1 MQSSSAHRTDRLMKE
16 IRLTGLA
23 FKNFIRG
30 LEGLGYTPK
39 WHYSDT
45 DGDQYCD
52 VVSSAGEPITQSL
65 EELLDTEVLTLNG
78 LIMLNG
84 QGASKSLQN
93 TYRRWSNGTLPS
105 FQKPNGCVVQPIDR
119 LVAGLLILKAY
130 APDVTP
136 DPCTRKGLSIMLQDE
151 RFESISEQHQ
161 TTLIQLGWWTN
172 HELVWSF

>member
-1 MQSSSAHRTDRLMKE
+1 MKE

-39 WHYSDT
+39 WYYADI
-45 DGDQYCD
+45 GGNQYCD
-52 VVSSAGEPITQSL
+52 VVSSTGEPIAQSI

-84 QGASKSLQN
+84 HDASKSLQN
-93 TYRRWSNGTLPS
+93 TYRRWSNGTLPA
-105 FQKPNGCVVQPIDR
+105 FQMPSDYIAQPIDR
-119 LVAGLLILKAY
+119 LVAGLLILKTY

-136 DPCTRKGLSIMLQDE
+136 DPCIRKGLSIMLQDE
-151 RFESISEQHQ
+151 RFDSISEQDR
-161 TTLIQLGWWTN
+161 TRLLELGWLTN
-172 HELVWSF
+172 DALVWSF

>member
-1 MQSSSAHRTDRLMKE
+1 MKE

-30 LEGLGYTPK
+30 LEGLGYAPK

-45 DGDQYCD
+45 GGDQYCD
-52 VVSSAGEPITQSL
+52 VVSSTGEPIAQSL

-84 QGASKSLQN
+84 QDASKSLQN

-105 FQKPNGCVVQPIDR
+105 LKKPSDCVVHPIDR

-151 RFESISEQHQ
+151 RFDSISEQDR
-161 TTLIQLGWWTN
+161 TRLAELGWLTN
-172 HELVWSF
+172 DALVWSF